1 MSDGKDWT
9 GTPPETRVRCGF
21 GQTLKGERCERPGAV
36 RLMGLRLCQK
46 HARRVE
52 IEDQIALLLG
62 IISSLELCMR
72 NVSIRRNSDFT
83 RSLQSRRANAAAEL
97 ESARRELRR
106 NGSGER
112 GIGSGE

>member
-1 MSDGKDWT
+1 MSDGKDRI
-9 GTPPETRVRCGF
+9 GTPTGARVRCGF

-52 IEDQIALLLG
+52 IEDRISFLQGIA
-62 IISSLELCMR
+62 SSLELCMS

-83 RSLQSRRANAAAEL
+83 RSLQARRAEAEL
-97 ESARRELRR
+97 KLKYARQELRK
-106 NGSGER
+106 NAG
-112 GIGSGE
+112 